1 MRNIYNYDLLNE
13 RVREEIR
20 DNQYESFLE
29 FYSYEDFKD
38 YYIEE
43 LRRKESIFKNLEV
56 SGFDIS
62 YSQSDYINLSGY
74 IMTKDLLNFTKKYR
88 NGILEEFKRWSSF
101 SISSKELD
109 DIVKTLEEE
118 DDESIDIINLTS
130 RSIKADTYFYEIK
143 KYVEH
148 LLYIIQV
155 DLLRDF
161 SDSLDEFIEEEFEN
175 YFQDYINNNEFYE
188 DGEVFD
194 EYDKV
199 LLIND
204 DIKVYVNKDI
214 IEEVEADEDEV
225 VEVFEAIQYSLE
237 LKGEEIN
244 ADTIEED
251 AHDTVWE
258 YVDGNIPIY
267 NNQIQEEFNELEHWE
282 VDEILEDAIVEIT
295 LENGYINFMQQ
306 VLFMNNYNKLNNS
319 LYKIIE
325 NLEII
330 NPCADK
336 IQDVKIT
343 FLNYLNTTKD
353 LELEKRINKYLKGQE
368 ASCESVLHYIAEIY
382 YISEDG
388 EVSKLFNTFIDN
400 IKIFINDEDIK
411 QAIKNY

>member
-1 MRNIYNYDLLNE
+1 MRNIYDYNLLNE
-13 RVREEIR
+13 RIREEIR
-20 DNQYESFLE
+20 DNQYSSFLE
-29 FYSYEDFKD
+29 FYSYEDFKY

-56 SGFDIS
+56 SAFDVS

-88 NGILEEFKRWSSF
+88 NGILEELNRWSDF
-101 SISSKELD
+101 SMSSEDLN
-109 DIVKTLEEE
+109 DIIKTLEEE

-130 RSIKADTYFYEIK
+130 RSVKADTYFYEIK

-148 LLYIIQV
+148 LLYVIQV
-155 DLLRDF
+155 DLLRNF

-199 LLIND
+199 LLINGD
-204 DIKVYVNKDI
+204 VKVYVSKDI
-214 IEEVEADEDEV
+214 IEEVEADEDEII
-225 VEVFEAIQYSLE
+225 EVFENIQYSLE

-251 AHDTVWE
+251 AYDTVWE
-258 YVDGNIPIY
+258 YVDGNVPIY
-267 NNQIQEEFNELEHWE
+267 NNQIQDRFNELKYWE
-282 VDEILEDAIVEIT
+282 VDEILEEAVVEIT
-295 LENGYINFMQQ
+295 LDNGYINFMQQ

-368 ASCESVLHYIAEIY
+368 ASCESALHYIAEIY

-388 EVSKLFNTFIDN
+388 EVSKTFNVFIDN
-400 IKIFINDEDIK
+400 LKIFINDEDIK